1 MIVAERRFKK
11 EIRFATS
18 SYLSEME
25 FKGSKKQKK
34 TTVCS
39 KCTDFFL
46 IWRLV
51 GQGRVLKLLLY
62 VQRKHENVCFY
73 KLALAH
79 AMQELSL
86 TREEW

>member
-39 KCTDFFL
+39 KCTDFSSS
-46 IWRLV
+46 
-51 GQGRVLKLLLY
+51 GDLLGKVECSNY
-62 VQRKHENVCFY
+62 YYTFDVSMKMCVFI
-73 KLALAH
+73 
-79 AMQELSL
+79 S
-86 TREEW
+86 